1 MEKYN
6 LSYKTTLIQQ
16 KKKKSRGFKR
26 KSHYAMSGAIFLL

>member
-16 KKKKSRGFKR
+16 KKKKVEDSKE
-26 KSHYAMSGAIFLL
+26 KVIML